1 MVTVNR
7 TAPPRAPMG
16 IMAPRPQSLIAG
28 EIKAKQ
34 RVEIRPGEP
43 VFVFIERRMGTGG
56 KLAGLNKDTPF
67 SITRL
72 SKAPA
77 GVAVPR
83 TMGDWYKI
91 SLKEGEKA
99 GQTDQIKLVER
110 TVTLKPKITEK
121 PFTLVSGSQRY
132 Y

>member
-7 TAPPRAPMG
+7 TAPRPPMG
-16 IMAPRPQSLIAG
+16 IVAPRPQSLIAG
-28 EIKAKQ
+28 DIKARQ
-34 RVEIRPGEP
+34 RVEVRPGEP
-43 VFVFIERRMGTGG
+43 VFLFIERRMGRGG
-56 KLAGLNKDTPF
+56 TLSGLNKDTPF

-72 SKAPA
+72 SKAPE

-83 TMGDWYKI
+83 TMGDWYRI
-91 SLKEGEKA
+91 SLKQGEKA

-110 TVTLKPKITEK
+110 TVALQPKITEK
-121 PFTLVSGSQRY
+121 PFTLVAGGRRY